1 MARNSEKLNTDLN
14 AFAAKWQVELENF
27 REKFHQHER
36 LQDKKNLDDYAQVV
50 ERAMNQVQDVVNS
63 QIAQLENSMSDAIKL
78 SERARNFERELSEIK
93 EKTATAFSTLDKIVI
108 RDQESN

>member
-1 MARNSEKLNTDLN
+1 MARNSEKLSTDLN

-27 REKFHQHER
+27 REKFHQQER

-50 ERAMNQVQDVVNS
+50 ENAIELVQNNVNS
-63 QIAQLENSMSDAIKL
+63 QMAQLENSLSDAIKL
-78 SERARNFERELSEIK
+78 SERARMFERELSEIK
-93 EKTATAFSTLDKIVI
+93 EKTATAFSKLNKIVI